1 MKAHKVRSQT
11 ALLITGLVL
20 LMLSL
25 SSCQRACSFH
35 SHELKLVSSY
45 NFDIDAASTLFA
57 DLRSDGNP
65 LLITAHAQGD
75 GSSVMLQNLRG
86 KAISQ
91 INIPDGKISCLRS
104 LTNPT
109 DNIPWLFFSY
119 AEGNMLHLRAA
130 RYTWQV
136 PLKREMKS
144 FEPYPRDDYLM
155 GVKTYKWAPLLA
167 PEILDDIDDDGRLD
181 LVCMAA
187 DGFSANPRGLMVF
200 DFETGALKWFFQTP
214 CELTSLHFEDL
225 DGDGTREFIFANF
238 AHNNTAVSLNGL
250 SDRSGHITVLDRY
263 GRLVSQ
269 QKVFD
274 GLGVAQLQIRDVDQ
288 DSILDIYAIISTQGA
303 NTDSD
308 LILRLHYESAQLRRI
323 KELNL
328 PNTLQYN
335 FVKNFLRRLDN
346 SANYYLVVND
356 NQHGLRLYDKS
367 LLDVTPRQALNIKTV
382 FAIEDLK
389 QKGYK
394 AIIALSDRDE
404 IVVLNHQFKELTR
417 LENPFPEQ
425 QSMQLEVI
433 DKGEGNERQIA
444 ISSEKGLQVYAL
456 DPIPLSSYIYRLFIL
471 YNPLILLILLIIL
484 FYVIMLSKGQLKSF
498 IYSINQLGEGLILVS
513 SKG

>member
-136 PLKREMKS
+136 PLKLEMKS

-335 FVKNFLRRLDN
+335 FVKTFCGGWTTL
-346 SANYYLVVND
+346 
-356 NQHGLRLYDKS
+356 
-367 LLDVTPRQALNIKTV
+367 
-382 FAIEDLK
+382 
-389 QKGYK
+389 
-394 AIIALSDRDE
+394 
-404 IVVLNHQFKELTR
+404 
-417 LENPFPEQ
+417 
-425 QSMQLEVI
+425 
-433 DKGEGNERQIA
+433 
-444 ISSEKGLQVYAL
+444 
-456 DPIPLSSYIYRLFIL
+456 PITTLW
-471 YNPLILLILLIIL
+471 
-484 FYVIMLSKGQLKSF
+484 
-498 IYSINQLGEGLILVS
+498 
-513 SKG
+513 